1 MLDADLAEIYCIE
14 TKVLNQSVRRNKG
27 RFPEDF
33 MFILNE
39 SDLQGMRSQFVTAS
53 RAKRNITALPYAF
66 TEHGVTMLASVLRS
80 ETAIKMNIAIVRA
93 FIAMRQSII
102 TANDVSAQLE
112 HLKTRISNHDV
123 QLNEIYTVIE
133 NLLDE
138 KASQQDWKDRDRIG
152 FR

>member
-1 MLDADLAEIYCIE
+1 M
-14 TKVLNQSVRRNKG
+14 
-27 RFPEDF
+27 
-33 MFILNE
+33 
-39 SDLQGMRSQFVTAS
+39 TAS

-102 TANDVSAQLE
+102 TSKDFSAQLE
-112 HLKTRISNHDV
+112 YLKNKISNHDV

-133 NLLDE
+133 NLLDDNS
-138 KASQQDWKDRDRIG
+138 KQRNWDDRERIG
-152 FR
+152 FKNQS